1 MVSLM
6 DGRMDSA
13 RTPSGGP
20 ARCEALVVG
29 AGPVGLCAALALC
42 RRGRAVT
49 MLEAEP
55 EERIRSGS
63 RAIFIHRESL
73 ERFEQVQPGLG
84 ARVAAHGLV
93 WHTRRTLWRGREV
106 YARHYPPPRL
116 DALPPFTSLPQVE
129 TERILLEA
137 CKAAGVE
144 IVFDARVAAVET
156 TPEGV
161 TLATADGASW
171 TADYVIAADGARSA
185 VRHALG
191 IPMEGSRS
199 LNTFVVVDVADDSAA
214 PLERARVFHY
224 EHPGVG
230 GRNVLLVPFQGGW
243 RIDLQCDEGDDLDAF
258 GTAAGVRSWL
268 AAVMPPSYAE
278 RVTWISTYQFLQVVA
293 RELVDRHCRVLLA
306 GEAAHLFAPFGAR
319 GMNSGIVDAVTAAE
333 AIDAAV
339 GAFSAGE
346 ARDAVEEFART
357 RRAAAQYNCMAA
369 GEALA
374 SQQNSDP
381 LLLAERGLIAALAP
395 YWEPAGAWL
404 DAAPYGPTAGP
415 SGGATGRY

>member
-1 MVSLM
+1 M
-6 DGRMDSA
+6 DGT
-13 RTPSGGP
+13 RTPPAPP
-20 ARCEALVVG
+20 ARREVLVVG
-29 AGPVGLCAALALC
+29 AGPVGLSAALALRC
-42 RRGRAVT
+42 RGRAVRV
-49 MLEAEP
+49 LEAEP
-55 EERIRSGS
+55 EERIRPGS

-73 ERFEQVQPGLG
+73 ELFEQVQPGLG
-84 ARVAAHGLV
+84 GRIAAHGLV
-93 WHTRRTLWRGREV
+93 WHTRRTLWRGHEV
-106 YARHYPPPRL
+106 YARHYPPPKP

-144 IVFDARVAAVET
+144 IVWDARVTAVET

-161 TLATADGASW
+161 TLATTDEARWMTTYA
-171 TADYVIAADGARSA
+171 IAADGARSA
-185 VRHALG
+185 VRHALA

-199 LNTFVVVDVADDSAA
+199 LNTFVVVDVADDPAA

-243 RIDLQCDEGDDLDAF
+243 RIDLQCDEGDDPDAF
-258 GTAAGVRSWL
+258 GTAASVRSWL
-268 AAVMPPSYAE
+268 PAVMPPSYAE

-293 RELVDRHCRVLLA
+293 RELVDPHRRVLLV

-319 GMNSGIVDAVTAAE
+319 GMNSGIVDAVAAAE
-333 AIDAAV
+333 AIDAAL
-339 GAFSAGE
+339 GASTAGE
-346 ARDAVEEFART
+346 AHDAVEEFART

-374 SQQNSDP
+374 SQRNTDP
-381 LLLAERGLIAALAP
+381 LLLAERSLIAALAP
-395 YWEPAGAWL
+395 YWGPAGAWL
-404 DAAPYGPTAGP
+404 DAAPYGPTQGP
-415 SGGATGRY
+415 RGQTAGRY

>member
-1 MVSLM
+1 MM
-6 DGRMDSA
+6 NCTMDSP
-13 RTPSGGP
+13 RTPSRRP
-20 ARCEALVVG
+20 ARREALVVG
-29 AGPVGLCAALALC
+29 AGPVGLCAALALR

-49 MLEAEP
+49 VLEAEP
-55 EERIRSGS
+55 QERIRPGS
-63 RAIFIHRESL
+63 RAIFVHRESL

-84 ARVAAHGLV
+84 ARIAAHGLV
-93 WHTRRTLWRGREV
+93 WHTRRTLWRGREL
-106 YARHYPPPRL
+106 YARRYTPPRP

-129 TERILLEA
+129 TERIVLEV

-144 IVFDARVAAVET
+144 IVFDARVAALET

-171 TADYVIAADGARSA
+171 TAAYVIAADGARSA
-185 VRHALG
+185 VRHALD

-199 LNTFVVVDVADDSAA
+199 INTFVVVDVVDDPAA
-214 PLERARVFHY
+214 PLESARVFHY

-243 RIDLQCDEGDDLDAF
+243 RIDLQCDEGDDPDAF

-268 AAVMPPSYAE
+268 PAVMPPGYAE

-293 RELVDRHCRVLLA
+293 RELVDPHHRVLLA

-319 GMNSGIVDAVTAAE
+319 GMNSGIVDAVAAAK
-333 AIDAAV
+333 AIDTAL
-339 GAFSAGE
+339 GASSAGE

-395 YWEPAGAWL
+395 YWGTAGAWL
-404 DAAPYGPTAGP
+404 DAAPYGPTEGPRGQTAGK
-415 SGGATGRY
+415 Y